1 MASVGSREASPTQYN
16 HDKKSLM
23 NSKEKKELSEADI
36 KAKFITPAMLA
47 AGWDELTQIRR
58 EVTLTPG
65 PVIVRGN
72 LSSRNKKKKK
82 FADYV
87 LQREKGV
94 PIAVV
99 EAKDNNCTI
108 SHGLQQALG
117 YAAIL
122 DVPCAFSSNGDGF
135 ASHNKA
141 ALPSEDTE
149 TEFSLEEFPS
159 PNELWSRYKRS
170 RGIADEQEEL
180 VTEPYYDDGSGKE
193 PRYYQAEAINRVIEK
208 VAQGDKRL
216 LLVMATGTG
225 KTYTTFQII
234 YRLWKARKVKR
245 VLFLVDRNILA
256 DQTLVND
263 FKPFGPVMT
272 KIRNRKIDPSYE
284 VYLGLY
290 QALTG
295 PDEEDKIFKSVK
307 QDFFDLIV
315 IDECHRGSANDDS
328 AWKEILEYFDGAIQL
343 GLTATPKETKYA
355 SNIDYFGEPIFTY
368 SLKQGIQ
375 DGFLAPYKVVRIDID
390 KDMYGWTPPP
400 GMKDDLG
407 NEIERRTYNQ
417 ADMDRILILDQRTKL
432 VAERVMKL
440 LKATDPFQKTII
452 FCEDI
457 DHAERMRKAI
467 VNASGSLAK
476 ENSKYVMRIT
486 GDSVEGKA
494 ELDNFIDPESRYPV
508 IATTSE
514 LLTTGVDAKT
524 CKLIVL
530 DKSINSMTTFKQ
542 IVGRGTRID
551 ESQNKYFFT
560 IMDFKKATELF
571 KDPDFDGEPVVIYE
585 PDNDDDPVPP
595 DPTPEGEGDTDE
607 VGDDDLDVKKF
618 RVGGVTVN
626 IVAERVEYLG
636 EDGHMVTES
645 YRDYSRKN
653 IRKEF
658 ASLDEFLQKW
668 NDSKKKI
675 TIIEELAEYGI
686 ELPKLAQEV
695 GKDFGDFD
703 LICHIAFDQPP
714 LTRSERANNV
724 KKRNY
729 FAKYGDQARAVL
741 EALLEKYA
749 DEGISSIENH
759 NVLKLDPFNK
769 LGTPVE
775 IVLGAFGS
783 KLQYEQALQELEY
796 EIFKQA
802 S

>member
-1 MASVGSREASPTQYN
+1 MDP
-16 HDKKSLM
+16 
-23 NSKEKKELSEADI
+23 KEKKELSESDI
-36 KAKFITPAMLA
+36 KAKFITPAIIKS
-47 AGWDELTQIRR
+47 GWDEMTQIRR

-65 PVIVRGN
+65 PVVVRGN

-87 LQREKGV
+87 LQKEKGV
-94 PIAVV
+94 PVAVI
-99 EAKDNNCTI
+99 EAKDNNHTI

-117 YAAIL
+117 YAELL

-141 ALPSEDTE
+141 ALVSEDTE
-149 TEFSLEEFPS
+149 TEFALAAFPS
-159 PNELWSRYKRS
+159 PDELWERYKRS
-170 RGIADEQEEL
+170 RGITDQGEAL
-180 VTEPYYDDGSGKE
+180 VIEPYYDDGSGKE

-208 VAQGDKRL
+208 VAQGEKRL

-234 YRLWKARKVKR
+234 YRLWKAKKASRI
-245 VLFLVDRNILA
+245 LFLVDRNILA

-263 FKPFGPVMT
+263 FKPFGTVMT

-295 PDEEDKIFKSVK
+295 PYEEDKIFKTVSR
-307 QDFFDLIV
+307 DFFDLIV

-355 SNIDYFGEPIFTY
+355 SNITYFGEPIYTY

-390 KDMYGWTPPP
+390 KDIYGWTPPP

-407 NEIERRTYNQ
+407 NEIEQREYNQ
-417 ADMDRILILDQRTKL
+417 LDMDRILILNQRTKL

-440 LKATDPFQKTII
+440 LNATDPFQKTII

-467 VNASGSLAK
+467 VNASGQLAK
-476 ENSKYVMRIT
+476 DNSKYVMRIT

-494 ELDNFIDPESRYPV
+494 ELDNFIDPESKYPV

-530 DKSINSMTTFKQ
+530 DKTINSMTTFKQ

-571 KDPDFDGEPVVIYE
+571 KDPEFDGDPVVIYE

-595 DPTPEGEGDTDE
+595 DPPPPDDDGEDGEGEG
-607 VGDDDLDVKKF
+607 GGVK
-618 RVGGVTVN
+618 RYQVGGITVY
-626 IVAERVEYLG
+626 IVSERVEFLG
-636 EDGHMVTES
+636 EDGQMVTES
-645 YRDYSRKN
+645 YRDYSRKG
-653 IRKEF
+653 IRQEF
-658 ASLDEFLQKW
+658 ASLDDFLQKW
-668 NDSKKKI
+668 NSSKKKAA
-675 TIIEELAEYGI
+675 IIDALAEYGI
-686 ELPKLAQEV
+686 ELPKLAKEV
-695 GKDFGDFD
+695 GKDYGDFD

-741 EALLEKYA
+741 EALLDKYA
-749 DEGISSIENH
+749 DEGIISIENN
-759 NVLKLDPFNK
+759 NVLKLDPFRQ

-775 IVLGAFGS
+775 IINDVFGG
-783 KLQYEQALQELEY
+783 KAQYEAALQALEAEL
-796 EIFKQA
+796 FKQQA
-802 S
+802 N

>member
-1 MASVGSREASPTQYN
+1 MDSN
-16 HDKKSLM
+16 
-23 NSKEKKELSEADI
+23 EKKELSESDI
-36 KAKFITPAMLA
+36 KAKFITPAIVQ
-47 AGWDELTQIRR
+47 AGWDEMTQIRR

-65 PVIVRGN
+65 PVVVRGN

-87 LQREKGV
+87 LQKEKGV
-94 PIAVV
+94 PVAVV
-99 EAKDNNCTI
+99 EAKENNYTI

-117 YAAIL
+117 YAEIL

-141 ALPSEDTE
+141 ATEGEDTE
-149 TEFSLEEFPS
+149 TEFGLDAFPS
-159 PNELWSRYKRS
+159 PAELWARYKRF
-170 RGIADEQEEL
+170 RGIADDQESL
-180 VTEPYYDDGSGKE
+180 VTEPYHDDGSNKE

-208 VAQGDKRL
+208 VAQGEKRL

-234 YRLWKARKVKR
+234 YRLWKAKKAKR
-245 VLFLVDRNILA
+245 ILFLVDRNILA

-263 FKPFGPVMT
+263 FKPFGSVMT

-307 QDFFDLIV
+307 RDFFDLIV

-343 GLTATPKETKYA
+343 GMTATPKETKYA
-355 SNIDYFGEPIFTY
+355 SNITYFGEPIYTY

-390 KDMYGWTPPP
+390 KDIHGWTPPP

-407 NEIERRTYNQ
+407 NEIEQREYNQ
-417 ADMDRILILDQRTKL
+417 IDMDRILVLNQRTRL

-440 LKATDPFQKTII
+440 LNATDPFQKTII

-467 VNASGSLAK
+467 VNASGPLAK
-476 ENSKYVMRIT
+476 ANSKYVMRIT
-486 GDSVEGKA
+486 GDSIEGKA

-530 DKSINSMTTFKQ
+530 DKTINSMTTFKQ
-542 IVGRGTRID
+542 IVGRGTRIE

-585 PDNDDDPVPP
+585 PEPDDDPVPP
-595 DPTPEGEGDTDE
+595 DPEGDGEEGEAGGE
-607 VGDDDLDVKKF
+607 EGEIIKKYH
-618 RVGGVTVN
+618 VGGVTVH
-626 IVAERVEYLG
+626 IVAERVEVYG
-636 EDGHMVTES
+636 EDGKMVTES

-653 IRKEF
+653 IRQEF
-658 ASLDEFLQKW
+658 GSLDDFLQKW
-668 NDSKKKI
+668 NGSKKKAA
-675 TIIEELAEYGI
+675 IIEALAEYGI
-686 ELPKLAQEV
+686 ELPKLAKEV
-695 GKDFGDFD
+695 GKDYGDFD

-714 LTRSERANNV
+714 LTRAERANNV

-729 FAKYGDQARAVL
+729 FTQYGDQARAVL
-741 EALLEKYA
+741 EALLDKYA
-749 DEGISSIENH
+749 DEGIVSIENN
-759 NVLKLDPFNK
+759 NVLKLDPFK
-769 LGTPVE
+769 QLGTPVE
-775 IVLGAFGS
+775 IINGVFGG
-783 KLQYEQALQELEY
+783 KAQYEAALQALETEL
-796 EIFKQA
+796 FKQA

>member
-1 MASVGSREASPTQYN
+1 MI
-16 HDKKSLM
+16 
-23 NSKEKKELSEADI
+23 SKEKKDLSEADI
-36 KAKFITPAMLA
+36 KAKFITPALVK
-47 AGWDELTQIRR
+47 AGWDEMTQIRR

-65 PVIVRGN
+65 PVVVRGN

-87 LQREKGV
+87 LQKEKGV
-94 PIAVV
+94 PVAVV
-99 EAKDNNCTI
+99 EAKENNYTI
-108 SHGLQQALG
+108 SHGLQQSLG
-117 YAAIL
+117 YAGIL

-135 ASHNKA
+135 ASHNKTA
-141 ALPSEDTE
+141 APGDDIE
-149 TEFSLEEFPS
+149 TEFALEAFPS
-159 PNELWSRYKRS
+159 PNELWQRYKRF
-170 RGIADEQEEL
+170 RGIQDEQEAL
-180 VTEPYYDDGSGKE
+180 VTEPYYDDGSNKE
-193 PRYYQAEAINRVIEK
+193 PRYYQAEAINRVVEK
-208 VAQGDKRL
+208 IAQGQKRL

-234 YRLWKARKVKR
+234 WRLWKAKKVRR

-263 FKPFGPVMT
+263 FKPFGSVMT
-272 KIRNRKIDPSYE
+272 KIKNRKIDPSYE

-295 PDEEDKIFKSVK
+295 PDEEDKIFKTVSR
-307 QDFFDLIV
+307 DFFDLIV

-355 SNIDYFGEPIFTY
+355 SNITYFSEPVYTY

-390 KDMYGWTPPP
+390 KDIRGWTPPP

-407 NEIERRTYNQ
+407 NEIEHREYSQ
-417 ADMDRILILDQRTKL
+417 ADMDRILVLNKRTKL

-440 LKATDPFQKTII
+440 LNATDPYQKTII

-467 VNASGSLAK
+467 VNAAGALAK
-476 ENSKYVMRIT
+476 ANSKYVMRIT

-494 ELDNFIDPESRYPV
+494 ELDNFIDPESKYPV

-514 LLTTGVDAKT
+514 LLTTGVDTKT

-530 DKSINSMTTFKQ
+530 DKSVNSMTTFKQ
-542 IVGRGTRID
+542 IVGRGTRIE

-560 IMDFKKATELF
+560 VMDFKRATEMF

-585 PDNDDDPVPP
+585 PSDDDDPVPP
-595 DPTPEGEGDTDE
+595 DPEPDDH
-607 VGDDDLDVKKF
+607 DDDDDDEEDEGVKKF
-618 RVGGVTVN
+618 HVSGVEVR
-626 IVAERVEYLG
+626 ILSERVEYLG
-636 EDGHMVTES
+636 EDGQMVMES

-658 ASLDEFLQKW
+658 TSLDDFLQKW
-668 NDSKKKI
+668 TSAKKK
-675 TIIEELAEYGI
+675 TAIIEALDEYGI

-695 GKDFGDFD
+695 GKDYGDFD

-714 LTRSERANNV
+714 LTRHERANNV

-729 FAKYGDQARAVL
+729 FTHYGEQARAVL
-741 EALLEKYA
+741 EALLDKYA
-749 DEGISSIENH
+749 DEGITSIEN
-759 NVLKLDPFNK
+759 NSVLKLAPFNK
-769 LGTPVE
+769 MGTPVE
-775 IVLGAFGS
+775 IINGVFGG
-783 KLQYEQALQELEY
+783 KANYEKAVQALESELY
-796 EIFKQA
+796 TQA
-802 S
+802 H